1 MKKFISNALLL
12 VLLVSVIL
20 YIYCGWLKIQYTTVA
35 FVVVFL
41 ILYML
46 AMVVGAFGVSRLEGY
61 IKKLVHDEITNSDS
75 KKPLLFSV
83 LAMFP
88 AYFCIALVS
97 LIPITSYEI
106 WLITVFPCIAII
118 SIPASSV
125 YGEYS
130 LVASKKAVFWWIQAL
145 IVVLLM
151 LVSQLLVWYLI

>member
-12 VLLVSVIL
+12 VLLVSIIL
-20 YIYCGWLKIQYTTVA
+20 YIYCGWLKIQYITIV

-46 AMVVGAFGVSRLEGY
+46 AMAVGAFGVSRLEGY
-61 IKKLVHDEITNSDS
+61 IKKLVHDEIAAGGF

-106 WLITVFPCIAII
+106 WLITVFPCIAIV

-130 LVASKKAVFWWIQAL
+130 LVANKKALFWWIQAF
-145 IVVLLM
+145 ISVLLI
-151 LVSQLLVWYLI
+151 LVSQLLVQCLM